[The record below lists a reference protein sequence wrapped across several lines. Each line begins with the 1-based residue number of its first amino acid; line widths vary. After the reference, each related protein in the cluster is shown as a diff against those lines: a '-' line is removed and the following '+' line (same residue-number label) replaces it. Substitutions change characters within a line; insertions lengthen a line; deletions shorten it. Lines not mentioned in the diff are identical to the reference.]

1 MSPVSSPWAVNLK
14 FNCSEIKSASSV
26 TLHKQQFI
34 QNARLSLEANA
45 MPQKPVID
53 FNGYGEAK
61 IIFMMMML
69 IIIRECLPGFSLK
82 TQRSKHSSPEDRYT
96 GYLPLLFDGLDQ
108 RKPWIL
114 WTSINNFFSGQIAT
128 KFFSVRKNWTKVNF
142 HSNQL

>member
-14 FNCSEIKSASSV
+14 FNCSEITSASSV

-53 FNGYGEAK
+53 FNGYSEAK

-69 IIIRECLPGFSLK
+69 IIIRDCLPWFSLK
-82 TQRSKHSSPEDRYT
+82 TQRSKQSSPEDRYT

-114 WTSINNFFSGQIAT
+114 GTSIYNFFTWQIAT
-128 KFFSVRKNWTKVNF
+128 KFFSVRKN
-142 HSNQL
+142 

>member
-14 FNCSEIKSASSV
+14 FNCSEITSASSV

-53 FNGYGEAK
+53 FNGYSEAK

-69 IIIRECLPGFSLK
+69 IIIRDCLPWFSLK
-82 TQRSKHSSPEDRYT
+82 TQRSKQSSPEDRYT

-114 WTSINNFFSGQIAT
+114 
-128 KFFSVRKNWTKVNF
+128 
-142 HSNQL
+142 

>member
-45 MPQKPVID
+45 MSQKPVGLID
-53 FNGYGEAK
+53 FNGYGGAK

-69 IIIRECLPGFSLK
+69 IIISECLPGFSLK
-82 TQRSKHSSPEDRYT
+82 TQRSKQSSPEDRYT

-114 WTSINNFFSGQIAT
+114 
-128 KFFSVRKNWTKVNF
+128 
-142 HSNQL
+142 